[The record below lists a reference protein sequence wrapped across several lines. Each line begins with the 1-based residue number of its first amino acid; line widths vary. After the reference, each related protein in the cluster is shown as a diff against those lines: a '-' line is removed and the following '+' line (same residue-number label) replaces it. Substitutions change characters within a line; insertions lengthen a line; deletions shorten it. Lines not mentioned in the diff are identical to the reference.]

1 MPYSQAPQDDGT
13 GPDEQ
18 RQDEIRPES
27 GAADEQRAGD
37 QEPDVLLDVP
47 VLKVDEINLEVE
59 DLHAK
64 VSLSAEVLDLL
75 RLNVGAD
82 VTLGRVG
89 LDIKGVEAEALLKV
103 RLGNVAAIIERVLQT
118 IDRNPEI
125 LEQITRGAGAALR
138 DVGSGAGEAVE
149 EVGTGAGQAVE
160 EVGTGAGQAVEE
172 VGTGAGQAVEEV
184 GTGAGQAVEEVG
196 MGAGRAAEEVGT
208 GAGRAVDDVG
218 AGAGRAAEEAGSGAG
233 RAAEGVGAS
242 AGRTAEELG
251 ERVGRAAGGVRRI
264 AGEAGRGVGR
274 AAGSAAGRG
283 SERSA
288 ERRSEGSTE
297 RKSDGTEAAG
307 RSRRRT
313 DEGDAREPRGRS
325 GRARIPKGGRSG
337 EDPRREP
344 RPRRRRSDE

>member
-138 DVGSGAGEAVE
+138 DVGSGAGEAV
-149 EVGTGAGQAVE
+149 
-160 EVGTGAGQAVEE
+160 
-172 VGTGAGQAVEEV
+172 
-184 GTGAGQAVEEVG
+184 
-196 MGAGRAAEEVGT
+196 
-208 GAGRAVDDVG
+208 
-218 AGAGRAAEEAGSGAG
+218 
-233 RAAEGVGAS
+233 
-242 AGRTAEELG
+242 
-251 ERVGRAAGGVRRI
+251 
-264 AGEAGRGVGR
+264 
-274 AAGSAAGRG
+274 
-283 SERSA
+283 
-288 ERRSEGSTE
+288 
-297 RKSDGTEAAG
+297 
-307 RSRRRT
+307 
-313 DEGDAREPRGRS
+313 
-325 GRARIPKGGRSG
+325 
-337 EDPRREP
+337 
-344 RPRRRRSDE
+344 

>member
-125 LEQITRGAGAALR
+125 LEQITRGTGAALR
-138 DVGSGAGEAVE
+138 DVGSGAGE
-149 EVGTGAGQAVE
+149 
-160 EVGTGAGQAVEE
+160 AVEE

-307 RSRRRT
+307 WSRRRT

-337 EDPRREP
+337 EDPRRDP